1 MTSVLSGK
9 LFELV
14 YEDLQSSRRRV
25 HGLMKR
31 SRGNQQQQQQQLPDL
46 SSTEVGSL
54 EFLVKRYINLMMGE
68 GGGSGEMLEVVE
80 ERETMG
86 SENEQCKCDFVNRD
100 SDIDEKDEVMGRAN
114 CWRDRESEGCGGGGG
129 GTKKR

>member
-1 MTSVLSGK
+1 MTSVLFGK

-25 HGLMKR
+25 HDLMKR

-68 GGGSGEMLEVVE
+68 GGWL
-80 ERETMG
+80 
-86 SENEQCKCDFVNRD
+86 
-100 SDIDEKDEVMGRAN
+100 
-114 CWRDRESEGCGGGGG
+114 
-129 GTKKR
+129 